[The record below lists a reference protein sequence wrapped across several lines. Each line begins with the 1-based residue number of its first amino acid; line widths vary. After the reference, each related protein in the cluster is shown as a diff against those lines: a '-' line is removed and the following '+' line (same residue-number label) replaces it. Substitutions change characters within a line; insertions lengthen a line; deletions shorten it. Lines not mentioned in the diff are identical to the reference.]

1 MKELFICDTP
11 YQLLNVLNI
20 VFHDYDIDTDEKC
33 VTRDLYIINQFKSAS
48 NLKDRIAE
56 KNIFSHVYLLKKDD
70 TKFMKVGIKR
80 HIRMSADFLGPRTF
94 LSKRFKDYDMSQ
106 LSYEDYDVVYASGAF
121 STVAAILKI
130 NPRAKFILY
139 DDGLGSYSGDFL
151 IRSSGGKLNRA
162 FCMLFHV
169 GSYVCKPEKLLIN
182 NVSICHSTSVKKEDI
197 YPLPSFD
204 KSFVEFCNEIFDC
217 VDVDNKKIVWLSQPM
232 DCSVGA
238 METRDLVRDVL
249 LNFKKDITVRMHP
262 RDLDKEYYQAF
273 NIDDGKD
280 LWELSI
286 LNRNPEELI
295 LLGSYSSAQITP
307 KILFDFEPTLVFLF
321 LLNSQT
327 STEEK
332 TTLME
337 KVKEIK
343 SIYKYPDRVFVP
355 NDRHELAGILKTMI
369 IEKTSFETV
378 RLR

>member
-20 VFHDYDIDTDEKC
+20 VFHDYDIDSSIKS
-33 VTRDLYIINQFKSAS
+33 VTRDLYIINQFESAS
-48 NLKDRIAE
+48 RLKDKIAE
-56 KNIFSHVYLLKKDD
+56 QSLFSNIYLLRKDE

-80 HIRMSADFLGPRTF
+80 HIRMSADFLGPRAF
-94 LSKRFKDYDMSQ
+94 LAKRFKDYDVSQ

-130 NPRAKFILY
+130 NPNARFILY
-139 DDGLGSYSGDFL
+139 DDGLGSYDGDFL

-204 KSFVEFCNEIFDC
+204 KGFVDFCNRIFDRS
-217 VDVDNKKIVWLSQPM
+217 DADNKKIVWLSQPM
-232 DCSVGA
+232 DCSIGA
-238 METRDLVRDVL
+238 VETRDIVRDVL
-249 LNFKKDITVRMHP
+249 MDYKNDITVRMHP
-262 RDLDKEYYQAF
+262 RDLDKEYYQVF
-273 NIDDGKD
+273 SIDDGKD

-286 LNRNPEELI
+286 LNRNPDELV

-307 KILFDFEPTLVFLF
+307 KILFDLEPTLVFLF

-327 STEEK
+327 SIEDK
-332 TTLME
+332 KVLME
-337 KVKEIK
+337 KVNEIK
-343 SIYKYPDRVFVP
+343 SIYKHTDRVFVP
-355 NDRHELAGILKTMI
+355 KDMNELSGFLKTMI
-369 IEKTSFETV
+369 DKK
-378 RLR
+378 